1 MWPLEI
7 VPDTV
12 RTLGHLVPHAWAVD
26 GWIIVLS
33 RAGGITDIATEL
45 IVLAAF
51 ATAMLTGAVVRLRY
65 RVIS

>member
-1 MWPLEI
+1 
-7 VPDTV
+7 
-12 RTLGHLVPHAWAVD
+12 
-26 GWIIVLS
+26 VLS